1 MKLIYRISAIT
12 ILFLVCAAGLQAQEK
27 MQMKIGY
34 NLSIP
39 AGASFKDAVSKPSFR
54 GIAGEI
60 TYPVNERI
68 RVGLGASFNDYYQKY
83 DRAVYNTGE
92 GQISAVVTNSI
103 QTTPIL
109 ARVNYDLGKKG
120 MLQPYVGLGAGINWV
135 MYSQY
140 LGEFPNSKSMIKPAV
155 SGSAGVNV
163 PFGKSSLAGFNL
175 GASFNYLPF
184 HYNEIKTLNNW
195 GVHAGVYF
203 PLR

>member
-1 MKLIYRISAIT
+1 MKLIFRMSVCMV
-12 ILFLVCAAGLQAQEK
+12 LFLFCAAGLYAQER
-27 MQMKIGY
+27 MQMKVGY
-34 NLSIP
+34 NFSVP

-60 TYPVNERI
+60 TYPLNERI

-83 DRAVYNTGE
+83 PREVYTTNE
-92 GQISAVVTNSI
+92 GHISAVMTNSI

-109 ARVNYDLGKKG
+109 AKLNYEFGKKG
-120 MLQPYVGLGAGINWV
+120 FLHPYAGLGAGINWV

-140 LGEFPNSKSMIKPAV
+140 LGEFPDSKSAIKPAI
-155 SGSAGVNV
+155 SGTAGVNV
-163 PFGKSSLAGFNL
+163 PFGENKLAGFNL

-184 HYNEIKTLNNW
+184 NYNDIKNLNNW
-195 GVHAGVYF
+195 GVHAGFYF

>member
-1 MKLIYRISAIT
+1 MKLIYRISGVM
-12 ILFLVCAAGLQAQEK
+12 ILFLVCATALQAQER

-34 NLSIP
+34 NFSVP

-54 GIAGEI
+54 GLTGEI

-68 RVGLGASFNDYYQKY
+68 RVGLGISYNDYYQKY
-83 DRAVYNTGE
+83 PRAVYNSGE
-92 GQISAVVTNSI
+92 GQISAVLTNSI

-109 ARVNYDLGKKG
+109 AKANYDLGKKG
-120 MLQPYVGLGAGINWV
+120 ALQPYVGLGAGINWV

-140 LGEFPNSKSMIKPAV
+140 LGEFPDSKSAIKPAI

-163 PFGKSSLAGFNL
+163 PFGQSRLAGFNL

-184 HYNEIKTLNNW
+184 NYNNIKNLNNW
-195 GVHAGVYF
+195 GVHAGFYF

>member
-1 MKLIYRISAIT
+1 MT
-12 ILFLVCAAGLQAQEK
+12 GFMILFLVCAAGLYAQER

-34 NLSIP
+34 NFSMP

-54 GIAGEI
+54 GITGEI
-60 TYPVNERI
+60 TYPVSEQIRI
-68 RVGLGASFNDYYQKY
+68 GLGASFNDYYQKY
-83 DRAVYNTGE
+83 PRAVYNTEE
-92 GQISAVVTNSI
+92 GQVSAVLTNSI

-109 ARVNYDLGKKG
+109 AKVNYAPGKKG
-120 MLQPYVGLGAGINWV
+120 SVQPYVGLGAGINWV

-140 LGEFPNSKSMIKPAV
+140 LGEFADSKSAIKPAL
-155 SGSAGVNV
+155 SGSAGVNI
-163 PFGKSSLAGFNL
+163 PFGESKLAGFNL

-184 HYNEIKTLNNW
+184 NYNDVKNLNNW